1 MQYVEDVF
9 NKYDDDA
16 SGELSYDGMV
26 SLIFRL
32 SVIISIFY
40 HQDLKKQGGFEKLLG
55 FSRSHLIA
63 TRGSASLSCATTPF
77 QLFFILTVR
86 PQIWK

>member
-55 FSRSHLIA
+55 F
-63 TRGSASLSCATTPF
+63 
-77 QLFFILTVR
+77 
-86 PQIWK
+86 